1 MSWIEDYE
9 MKHKKLPELPDHLLG
24 QVNKYS
30 KGEPI
35 SLDVK
40 MLIPSGQC
48 WSNMT
53 PTEQQ
58 EWRELVEWV
67 GQSPDDLL
75 KQMRKMLPTNEP
87 KRNVL

>member
-1 MSWIEDYE
+1 MGWIEVYE
-9 MKHKKLPELPDHLLG
+9 MKYKKLPELPDHLLG
-24 QVNKYS
+24 QADKYIDAIS
-30 KGEPI
+30 KE
-35 SLDVK
+35 LE
-40 MLIPSGQC
+40 MLVPSGQC

>member
-1 MSWIEDYE
+1 MSWIIDYQE
-9 MKHKKLPELPDHLLG
+9 KHKTLPKLPDHLLG
-24 QVNKYS
+24 QVSQYVDAIS
-30 KGEPI
+30 KE
-35 SLDVK
+35 LE
-40 MLIPSGQC
+40 MLVPSGQC

>member
-1 MSWIEDYE
+1 MGWIEEYQT
-9 MKHKKLPELPDHLLG
+9 KYKKLPELPDHLLG
-24 QVNKYS
+24 QVNRYS
-30 KGEPI
+30 TGEPI

-58 EWRELVEWV
+58 EWRELVEWC
-67 GQSPDDLL
+67 GENPDDLL
-75 KQMRKMLPTNEP
+75 KEMRRMLPSNEP
-87 KRNVL
+87 KRNV